1 MVIAPATP
9 ALSQVP
15 RQWFDAS
22 AFQAGHDIRAVV
34 ASSLEC
40 EWTWIAVGAP
50 DLAVSA

>member
-15 RQWFDAS
+15 RRRFDAS
-22 AFQAGHDIRAVV
+22 AFQGGHDNSADVV
-34 ASSLEC
+34 SSLER
-40 EWTWIAVGAP
+40 EWTWIAFGAP